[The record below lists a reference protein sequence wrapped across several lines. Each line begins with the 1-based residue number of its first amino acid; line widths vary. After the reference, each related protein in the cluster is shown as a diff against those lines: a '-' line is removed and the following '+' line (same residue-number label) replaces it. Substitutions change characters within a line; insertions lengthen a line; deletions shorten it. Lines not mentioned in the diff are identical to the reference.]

1 MIGSNT
7 NISEVE
13 NFMYTLLYENVS
25 KNIFLGG
32 APTNVMTDWTDFLVV
47 ECGAIYEKDA
57 YGQCIVNVLMYPSK
71 NNMNGTKNIR
81 VLNNL
86 HISLEREIKKNRNDS
101 YSLTNV
107 GEFTDYDTQRKLY
120 YNVAIIRLTKL

>member
-13 NFMYTLLYENVS
+13 NFMYTLLYDKVS

-32 APTNVMTDWTDFLVV
+32 APTNVQTDWTDFVV
-47 ECGAIYEKDA
+47 VDCGTIYEKDA
-57 YGQCIVNVLMYPSK
+57 YGQCIVNVFMYPSS

-86 HISLEREIKKNRNDS
+86 HILLEREVKKNINDK
-101 YSLTNV
+101 YSLVNV

-120 YNVAIIRLTKL
+120 YNVAILRLTKI